1 MPAVAGFRDP
11 YFEHDPARLPEGLNA
26 RGWPC
31 GIELTAACEVAGHE
45 NRAPAT
51 GLWEAP
57 SGETVRDQV
66 VVYEVM
72 VEVLD
77 AEWWGVLRVVLE
89 ARFAQQELVLRAQ
102 AIQRL

>member
-1 MPAVAGFRDP
+1 M
-11 YFEHDPARLPEGLNA
+11 
-26 RGWPC
+26 
-31 GIELTAACEVAGHE
+31 
-45 NRAPAT
+45 
-51 GLWEAP
+51 
-57 SGETVRDQV
+57 GETVRDQV

-77 AEWWGVLRVVLE
+77 AEWWGELRVVLE